1 MLSLDEYI
9 NDLQDTS
16 ADMLEAYMSKEYK
29 DNKEIK
35 RLISIE
41 IIKHL
46 DLAASSIETKLDEL
60 KDKE

>member
-9 NDLQDTS
+9 SDLQDTS
-16 ADMLEAYMSKEYK
+16 ADMLEVYMNEEYK

-46 DLAASSIETKLDEL
+46 NLVQSSIQNQAKL
-60 KDKE
+60 KDKK